1 MGIQENEAPSL
12 DELDAA
18 DREEVERVED
28 VVLQVVQEEHPATVS
43 ELSLYVRA
51 RAGEIDNS
59 VIRAAILR
67 LLNEN
72 RLHLGHSERVAA
84 AP

>member
-1 MGIQENEAPSL
+1 MGIQEHEARSL
-12 DELDAA
+12 DELDDA
-18 DREEVERVED
+18 DRQEVERVENFVLE
-28 VVLQVVQEEHPATVS
+28 VVDQEQPATVS
-43 ELSLYVRA
+43 ELSMRVRA
-51 RAGEIDNS
+51 RAGDVDNS

-72 RLHLGHSERVAA
+72 RLRVGHGQHITA

>member
-1 MGIQENEAPSL
+1 MSFQEDETRSF
-12 DELDAA
+12 DELDDA
-18 DREEVERVED
+18 DRQEVERVEN
-28 VVLQVVQEEHPATVS
+28 VVLEVVDQEHPATVS
-43 ELSLYVRA
+43 ELSIRVRA
-51 RAGEIDNS
+51 RAGDVDNS

-72 RLHLGHSERVAA
+72 RLRVGHGQHVAS

>member
-1 MGIQENEAPSL
+1 MGTQEHEARSL

-18 DREEVERVED
+18 DREEVERVENFVLE
-28 VVLQVVQEEHPATVS
+28 VVDQEHPATVS
-43 ELSLYVRA
+43 ELSMRVRA
-51 RAGEIDNS
+51 RAGDVDNS

-72 RLHLGHSERVAA
+72 RLRVGHGQHVAS